1 MELGNVVEFI
11 DRQKI
16 LCAVILEIKK
26 LRLRLLTEAN
36 REVKLSANRLSH
48 KCNSHLDL
56 SLSRDKLVEA
66 LKQISNRRKALINHI
81 DIKEL
86 WEILNSEQEWI
97 DLETMTEF
105 CFPENPTDD
114 HESAVVRAFF
124 DNRLYFKFNGDR
136 FFPYTEEQVDQL
148 DLQIKEK
155 ERIGQFIES
164 GANWLKHILN
174 NNQQSQLED
183 LNGEERRFVEILKS
197 CYLFENDS
205 EHYHLGGPMLKLAGI
220 ENSDKLFE
228 LFTKLGVWGKDENL
242 ELIKHDVPTEFSE
255 HVRKSTER
263 LVKEAYYTNA
273 DNGCDGRRRNLT
285 ELPLITIDGQATLD
299 FDDALSIEK
308 IGNHYHLGVHISDV
322 GHYIKRDGS
331 IDVEAHRRA
340 SSIYTPD
347 QKIPMIPP
355 SLAEGLCSLKS
366 GEMRPAI
373 SVLIHLDASA
383 EILDVEV
390 VASLIQVKRQLTYYD
405 VNTVAEE
412 DEEIQLLYDIAKKFR
427 QKRLSQ
433 GALQITLPEINIWVN
448 SDGRPHVS
456 RINRESPGR
465 MLVSELMIMANWLMA
480 DFLQKNNTPAIFR
493 SQPGPRDRLYKNNE
507 GTLFQ
512 NWMQRKLLNR
522 FALGSGPEH
531 HSGLGVAAYVT
542 ATSPIRKYFDLVTQR
557 QIRAVLGLDVPYTKT
572 EIEHLIQSLGL
583 TMGTVS
589 RIQYARQ
596 RYWLLKHL
604 ETKIGDKTEAIVLTR
619 RRNNYTILLN
629 EYMMECSLPLSS
641 GVNLKPE
648 DLVQV
653 KIQYA
658 NARNDMI
665 AVYMG

>member
-1 MELGNVVEFI
+1 MVEFI

-56 SLSRDKLVEA
+56 SLSREKLVEA
-66 LKQISNRRKALINHI
+66 LKQIASRRKALIKHI

-105 CFPENPTDD
+105 CFPENPTGD

-124 DNRLYFKFNGDR
+124 NNRLYFKFNGDR
-136 FFPYTEEQVDQL
+136 FFPYTEEQVDQF
-148 DLQIKEK
+148 DLKIKEK

-164 GANWLKHILN
+164 GANWLKQIFTN
-174 NNQQSQLED
+174 EQQSRFEH

-205 EHYHLGGPMLKLAGI
+205 EHYHLGGPMLNLAGI
-220 ENSDKLFE
+220 DNGDKLFT

-242 ELIKHDVPTEFSE
+242 DIIKHDVPTEFSE
-255 HVRKSTER
+255 QVQKSTER

-273 DNGCDGRRRNLT
+273 DIGCDGKRQNLT

-308 IGNHYHLGVHISDV
+308 NGKHYHLGVHISDV
-322 GHYIKRDGS
+322 GQYIKRDGV

-373 SVLIHLDASA
+373 SVLIRLDASA
-383 EILDVEV
+383 EILDVDI

-448 SDGRPHVS
+448 SDGQPNVS

-465 MLVSELMIMANWLMA
+465 MLVSELMIMANWQMA
-480 DFLQKNNTPAIFR
+480 NFLQQNKTPAIFR

-512 NWMQRKLLNR
+512 NWMQRKLLSR

-557 QIRAVLGLDVPYTKT
+557 QLRSVLGLDTPYTKT
-572 EIEHLIQSLGL
+572 EIEHLIQSLGV
-583 TMGTVS
+583 TMATVS
-589 RIQYARQ
+589 RTQYARQ

-604 ETKIGDKTEAIVLTR
+604 ETKIGENTEAIVLTK

-641 GVNLKPE
+641 GINLKPE

-653 KIQYA
+653 KIQYV

-665 AVYMG
+665 AVYVG

>member
-1 MELGNVVEFI
+1 MESGNVVEYI
-11 DRQKI
+11 DHQKI

-36 REVKLSANRLSH
+36 REVKLSAHRLSH
-48 KCNSHLDL
+48 RCNCHLDL
-56 SLSRDKLVEA
+56 SMSRDKLVES
-66 LKQISNRRKALINHI
+66 LKQISSRRKALIDHI
-81 DIKEL
+81 DIREL

-105 CFPENPTDD
+105 CFPKNPTVD

-124 DNRLYFKFNGDR
+124 NNRIYFKFNGDR

-148 DLQIKEK
+148 DFQIREK
-155 ERIGQFIES
+155 ERVSQFIER
-164 GANWLKHILN
+164 GAAWLRHGINSRDPLPFE
-174 NNQQSQLED
+174 SLSA
-183 LNGEERRFVEILKS
+183 EERRFVEILKS
-197 CYLFENDS
+197 CYLFEKES
-205 EHYHLGGPMLKLAGI
+205 EDYHLGGPMLQAADIDTG
-220 ENSDKLFE
+220 DKLFD
-228 LFTKLGVWGKDENL
+228 LFTRLGVWRKDENL
-242 ELIKHDVPTEFSE
+242 DIIKQDVPTDFPEQ
-255 HVRKSTER
+255 VLKSADR
-263 LVKEAYYTNA
+263 LVKEAYYTHT
-273 DNGCDGRRRNLT
+273 DNGCDGKRRNLT
-285 ELPLITIDGQATLD
+285 DLPLITIDGQATLD

-308 IGNHYHLGVHISDV
+308 IGNQYHLGVHISDV
-322 GHYIKRDGS
+322 GHYIQRNGV
-331 IDVEAHRRA
+331 IDAEAQRRA

-373 SVLIHLDASA
+373 SVLIRLDASA
-383 EILDVEV
+383 EILDAAI
-390 VASLIQVKRQLTYYD
+390 VASMIQVKRQLTYYD

-412 DEEIQLLYDIAKKFR
+412 DEEIRLLYDIAKKFR

-433 GALQITLPEINIWVN
+433 GALQITLPEISIWVN
-448 SDGRPHVS
+448 NDGQPIVS

-465 MLVSELMIMANWLMA
+465 MLVSELMIMANWMMA
-480 DFLQKNNTPAIFR
+480 RFLHENQTPAIFR
-493 SQPGPRDRLYKNNE
+493 SQAGPRDRLFKNNE

-522 FALGSGPEH
+522 FVLGSGPEH

-542 ATSPIRKYFDLVTQR
+542 ATSPIRKYFDLATQR
-557 QIRAVLGLDVPYTKT
+557 QIRAVLGLETPYTKT
-572 EIEHLIQSLGL
+572 EIDHLIQSLGV
-583 TMGTVS
+583 TMGSVS

-596 RYWLLKHL
+596 RYWLLRHL
-604 ETKIGDKTEAIVLTR
+604 ETKIGEKTEAVVLSK

-629 EYMMECSLPLSS
+629 EYMLECNLPLSS
-641 GVNLKPE
+641 GIDLKPE

-653 KIQYA
+653 RIQYV

-665 AVYMG
+665 AVYLG